1 MKKAHDQV
9 IRNMHA
15 EALKSSA
22 LPARFYVDGFK
33 NLTHVVEV
41 ASNEQNLLMEDIKAL
56 VSGFR
61 KAYLGRSI
69 KQLKAPMEFVH
80 FIKMSIID
88 LELAILV
95 KSKTEVF
102 NLLTETCSK
111 LEKQWGYE
119 AVWAKREVY
128 LAENPLPSKWYE
140 EDNLDEAYQAIWK
153 KYFEFQKTLRFN
165 SYWTMQRFFNELHKQ
180 VEKLVNL

>member
-33 NLTHVVEV
+33 NLTHVVEIC
-41 ASNEQNLLMEDIKAL
+41 SNEQNTTLADIKAL
-56 VSGFR
+56 VTGFR
-61 KAYLGRSI
+61 EIYLGKSI
-69 KQLKAPMEFVH
+69 KQLKAPKEFIH
-80 FIKMSIID
+80 FVKMSIID
-88 LELAILV
+88 LSVAVLI

-102 NLLTETCSK
+102 NLLKDICNK
-111 LEKQWGYE
+111 LESTWGFD
-119 AVWAKREVY
+119 AAWAKQEAY

-140 EDNLDEAYQAIWK
+140 HDNKDEAYQATWN
-153 KYFEFQKTLRFN
+153 KYFEFKKSLRFN
-165 SYWTMQRFFNELHKQ
+165 SYWTIYRFFNELLKQ
-180 VEKLVNL
+180 LEKVVNS